1 MLYYSTD
8 DGDALHRRGPPKPL
22 WMGAGYPLVSWETR
36 LSTERRQRELPEGET
51 QHRWRMSW
59 GGGKNTESHGM
70 LLNLNLTSAHFLLC
84 DGEHRKG
91 SLLHRNV
98 YSVDF

>member
-1 MLYYSTD
+1 M
-8 DGDALHRRGPPKPL
+8 
-22 WMGAGYPLVSWETR
+22 EN
-36 LSTERRQRELPEGET
+36 EL
-51 QHRWRMSW
+51 
-59 GGGKNTESHGM
+59 GGGVKTESHGV